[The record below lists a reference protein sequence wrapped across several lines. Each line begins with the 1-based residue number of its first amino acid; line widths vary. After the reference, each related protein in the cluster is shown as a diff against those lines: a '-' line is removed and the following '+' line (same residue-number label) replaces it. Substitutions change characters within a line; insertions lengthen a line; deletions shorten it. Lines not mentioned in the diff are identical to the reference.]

1 MEEKNVYSIDPATLG
16 QKKTVAANYK
26 INTLY
31 ETEVEPPANYLI
43 LAWDNKTRSWYDAG
57 SGVHEGLENQ
67 DQQLTDAMMAIA
79 ELYEQNLD
87 ILARLDVLEGNA
99 VPLKKIKGV
108 VNVG

>member
-57 SGVHEGLENQ
+57 ANVDG
-67 DQQLTDAMMAIA
+67 QLKPILGMVSQLIKQNV
-79 ELYEQNLD
+79 EYEKRF
-87 ILARLDVLEGNA
+87 ARLEEFHKIDTPLEGSSE
-99 VPLKKIKGV
+99 
-108 VNVG
+108 NVSE